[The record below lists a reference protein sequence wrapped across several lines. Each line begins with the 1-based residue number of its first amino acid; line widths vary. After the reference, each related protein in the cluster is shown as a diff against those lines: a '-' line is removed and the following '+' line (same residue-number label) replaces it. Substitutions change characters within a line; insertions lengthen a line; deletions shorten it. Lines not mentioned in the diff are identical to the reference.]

1 MSGNWFV
8 FDPDPVEGFAPLTGP
23 FETYEVA
30 FEWANLAHDEDGI
43 GNCVI
48 LQAVAP

>member
-1 MSGNWFV
+1 MNWFV
-8 FDPDPVEGFAPLTGP
+8 FDPDPIDELGPKLIGP
-23 FETYEVA
+23 FPTEADAE
-30 FEWANLAHDEDGI
+30 ERANVEHPEDGI